1 MTKSTSESNET
12 FEMMGTTKRRSS
24 NRCFGNFQ
32 LSGLLC
38 SILIGLVA
46 GCQNQKQADPQSKLT
61 LDRNQQTMPDS
72 IAPIFEDATKEANL
86 NFQHHIGD
94 PKNYHFPDIM
104 VAGCGVL
111 DFDRD
116 GLMDIVLI
124 DSGDFNDVLGEKTG
138 SRTAFSNR
146 LFRQSK
152 PGSFTDVTDQ
162 SGIIDC
168 GYGSGVAIGDVNND
182 GWPDIYFSNYGD
194 DSFFVNQ
201 QNGSF
206 KNVSRECGIKNPS
219 WSSSASFFDFDRDGD
234 LDLFVTNYV
243 SYIAETKCANAT
255 GPPDFC
261 SPAVFGRTSD
271 RLYRNETEMNSN
283 EIRFVDVSL
292 ESGIAKQEGPG
303 LGVITGD
310 FNKDGW
316 PDIYVANDG
325 WKNFL
330 WISQKGKSFVEQAG
344 PYGCAT
350 GLGGES
356 QAGMGV
362 MAGDIDG
369 NQVDDIV
376 VTHLDGEPN
385 AAYLGTE
392 SLLGNTRQ
400 IYFSESSGKKGLQKI
415 SKSMTGFGLA
425 VCDLDNDGDLDLLTA
440 NGRVTRRNSN
450 PNSDFIS
457 DYSERNQ
464 IGINDGTGTIS
475 NHNSDDPFTSRLS
488 VSRGLSVFDFDND
501 GKLDCL
507 TTSMADDAKLYRNRC
522 AKTENWIGF
531 RVVDPQLGGR
541 YVYGAVVELLNNG
554 RTLKRVVQTD
564 GSYLSARDPRVH
576 FGLGNSKQID
586 FVKVT
591 WPDQTVE
598 QFSIRDIG
606 TYVNLNRGEGLSVSG
621 N

>member
-1 MTKSTSESNET
+1 MMQSNSDSNET
-12 FEMMGTTKRRSS
+12 FEMTGATLLRSS
-24 NRCFGNFQ
+24 NQCFGIFPSFAPLCL
-32 LSGLLC
+32 LSIC
-38 SILIGLVA
+38 LVF
-46 GCQNQKQADPQSKLT
+46 GCQNQKQDDTQSKL
-61 LDRNQQTMPDS
+61 RPNHNQQAGPNS
-72 IAPIFEDATKEANL
+72 LPPVFEDVTKEANL
-86 NFQHHIGD
+86 HFRHHIGD
-94 PKNYHFPDIM
+94 PTNYHFPDIM

-124 DSGDFNDVLGEKTG
+124 DSGDFNDVLRGKTG
-138 SRTAFSNR
+138 SRTEYSNR

-152 PGSFTDVTDQ
+152 PGNFTDVTEQ
-162 SGIIDC
+162 SGIADF

-194 DSFFVNQ
+194 DSLFVNQ
-201 QNGSF
+201 QNGKF
-206 KNVSRECGIKNPS
+206 KNVSMACGIKNPS

-271 RLYRNETEMNSN
+271 RLFRNETEMSSN

-330 WISQKGKSFVEQAG
+330 WINKEGKSFEEQAG

-400 IYFSESSGKKGLQKI
+400 IYFAESSGKKGLQKI

-440 NGRVTRRNSN
+440 NGRVTRRNAN
-450 PNSDFIS
+450 PTADFIA

-464 IGINDGTGTIS
+464 IGMNDGTGTIS
-475 NHNSDDPFTSRLS
+475 NHNSDDPFTSNLS

-507 TTSMADDAKLYRNRC
+507 TTSMSDDAKLYRNHYSQ
-522 AKTENWIGF
+522 TGNWIGF
-531 RVVDPQLGGR
+531 RVVDPKLGGR
-541 YVYGAVVELLNNG
+541 YVYGAVVELSNG
-554 RTLKRVVQTD
+554 ERTLKRVVQTD

-576 FGLGNSKQID
+576 FGLGNSRQVD

-591 WPDQTVE
+591 WPDQTAE
-598 QFSIRDIG
+598 QFNIQDIG
-606 TYVNLNRGEGLSVSG
+606 TYVNLNRGEGVPVDAK
-621 N
+621 